1 MPEHS
6 HGFEEMEIPA
16 NKRTGHYDA
25 LVGKVY
31 YTDLALNPSAG
42 RMIGGGGAS
51 CVLFLL
57 SCRSGCMVSQLIH
70 LLTLLHFFLLSL
82 PFCLFP
88 LYLCLLIYLF
98 FSESSMPLILSFS
111 YYLSFSASLMPPF
124 LSIYISIYP
133 PLSLYFPSCFPLSMC
148 SSNIQFLS

>member
-42 RMIGGGGAS
+42 RMIGGGG
-51 CVLFLL
+51 LL
-57 SCRSGCMVSQLIH
+57 ACS
-70 LLTLLHFFLLSL
+70 
-82 PFCLFP
+82 
-88 LYLCLLIYLF
+88 
-98 FSESSMPLILSFS
+98 SFS
-111 YYLSFSASLMPPF
+111 LVGLDVWFHS
-124 LSIYISIYP
+124 
-133 PLSLYFPSCFPLSMC
+133 
-148 SSNIQFLS
+148 